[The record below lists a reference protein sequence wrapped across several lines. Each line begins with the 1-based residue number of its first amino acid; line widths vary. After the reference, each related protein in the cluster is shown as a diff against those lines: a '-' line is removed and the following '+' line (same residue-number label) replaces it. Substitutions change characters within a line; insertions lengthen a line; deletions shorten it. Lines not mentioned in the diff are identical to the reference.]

1 MLIFFLNGF
10 FLCVFFLC
18 FFTLVLVVD
27 SDLLVVINQP
37 TFMKPITTVD
47 TTRLVSRRFSQNANW
62 SVKITPRFC
71 TTCRILCVIVLI
83 KVKII
88 IRKKKKMK
96 VKINRKKKLLN
107 VKINRKKKKK
117 NF

>member
-47 TTRLVSRRFSQNANW
+47 TTRLVSRRFSQNANY
-62 SVKITPRFC
+62 
-71 TTCRILCVIVLI
+71 
-83 KVKII
+83 
-88 IRKKKKMK
+88 M
-96 VKINRKKKLLN
+96 
-107 VKINRKKKKK
+107 
-117 NF
+117 